1 MTDKNETELS
11 FKEEKDFL
19 NRIKK
24 VKSKK
29 DADLLFLKIEYNIL
43 AENYEKLLKSTIL
56 ISKTGDKAQKKLLKY
71 KEILEQLTKL

>member
-24 VKSKK
+24 VKSKE